1 MVRKPTQDPQ
11 TREALEVLAEYERRL
26 AQGPGTLGEAA
37 PAARDEIDDY
47 LRLHQRVAALELP
60 AVAPSVR
67 GVVLGAAFE
76 QVEKQRQESG
86 FARWIKALLRPG
98 PMVVMMAGAA
108 VVLALVVRPDRHA
121 TPESPPPEAVAMA
134 EAPPAPQAAA
144 PAEPAA
150 EAPDLPVEAAA
161 AAPAPAAAP
170 AAVTPAPLHT
180 IEAEPASLGPVA
192 ADGTNKGLAGQDKP
206 AAGKKEWAAKDDA
219 KAAFGTAPQAAFN
232 ELKAEKNVED
242 YPQGLSDDGF
252 AAPPPARANSAPE
265 GQLAKQASAS
275 AEAEQQAALRETLGS
290 GRAARAEATPS
301 RRPAPSSA
309 PAPVQAQAAEPDATA
324 ATIAK
329 LREQVGKTS
338 DPDARAALLGKILV
352 LARKSADRKTEQW
365 AQAQLDSGTAK
376 SGAKAKMAAPAD
388 EQVPA
393 ESPQK

>member
-11 TREALEVLAEYERRL
+11 THEALEVLAEYERRL
-26 AQGPGTLGEAA
+26 AQGPGTLGDAA

-47 LRLHQRVAALELP
+47 LRMHQRVAAMELP

-67 GVVLGAAFE
+67 GVILGAAFE
-76 QVEKQRQESG
+76 QAEKHRQESG
-86 FARWIKALLRPG
+86 FSRWIKALLRPG

-121 TPESPPPEAVAMA
+121 TPESPPAEAVAMA
-134 EAPPAPQAAA
+134 DAPPAPQAAV

-161 AAPAPAAAP
+161 AAPAAAP
-170 AAVTPAPLHT
+170 AAVAPSLRT

-192 ADGTNKGLAGQDKP
+192 ADETKKGMAGQDKP
-206 AAGKKEWAAKDDA
+206 TASKKEFAAKDDA
-219 KAAFGTAPQAAFN
+219 SAAFGTAPQAAFN
-232 ELKAEKNVED
+232 ELKADKNVQD

-252 AAPPPARANSAPE
+252 AAPPPARANAAPE
-265 GQLAKQASAS
+265 GQLAKQAASS
-275 AEAEQQAALRETLGS
+275 AEAEQQAALREALGS

-309 PAPVQAQAAEPDATA
+309 PAPEQAQAAEPDATA

-376 SGAKAKMAAPAD
+376 AGAKAKMAAPAD